1 MLTIQNSLRG
11 LLSSLALGPG
21 VALLLSSPLS
31 AWAQAEACYVAKDA
45 DGVFA
50 GKRLLPVALADA
62 DAAPGQPQLTNAQF
76 SGVKR
81 CYAKANQRMAGFQ
94 GGMELG
100 LRTDGAGR
108 VNRVSVLQME
118 HNDNAFS
125 ACVAQL
131 ACTWQVANLPADAQ
145 AHLSFAL
152 GMKESVDR
160 PDFLDPRKVKDS
172 QAYK

>member
-1 MLTIQNSLRG
+1 MQTFRNSYIG
-11 LLSSLALGPG
+11 LALGLSLGG
-21 VALLLSSPLS
+21 VLWISPL
-31 AWAQAEACYVAKDA
+31 AALAQADACYVAKDA

-50 GKRLLPVALADA
+50 GKRLLPVVLADA
-62 DAAPGQPQLTNAQF
+62 DAAAGQPQLTTAQF

-100 LRTDGAGR
+100 LRTDGTGR

-131 ACTWQVANLPADAQ
+131 ACTWQVANVPTSLPADAQ

-152 GMKESVDR
+152 GMKITAYR
-160 PDFLDPRKVKDS
+160 PDFLEPRKVKDS
-172 QAYK
+172 QGY

>member
-1 MLTIQNSLRG
+1 MMTIGNSLCSRRFSLG
-11 LLSSLALGPG
+11 LA
-21 VALLLSSPLS
+21 VLLSSPLA

-50 GKRLLPVALADA
+50 GKRLLPVVLADA

-76 SGVKR
+76 AGVKR

-125 ACVAQL
+125 ACVANL
-131 ACTWQVANLPADAQ
+131 ACTWQVGNVAGGAE

-152 GMKESVDR
+152 GMKETVDR
-160 PDFLDPRKVKDS
+160 PDFLDPRKVNDS